1 MRRMNTLAAV
11 ALALMLGL
19 AAPCVHAQHHGG
31 GGGSAPHSA
40 SAPHASAPHS
50 PPQNH
55 SGGGGNAGHS
65 QAGAP
70 NRSYPSG
77 SLHQQARG
85 TQPPAGYRPQGGAP
99 NNAYRPQNGG
109 GAPPQNAVRAPQS
122 ANTQRPMQNLP
133 PNWAQKLQDRSP
145 EEQQRFMQNNERF
158 RSLPPDRQAQVRQNL
173 QKWNNLS
180 PTERNAIRDRQET
193 WGRMSPDQK
202 QYVQRTLLPK
212 WQSMSPDRKQVVTGR
227 LHTLQQMPPAQRQAA
242 LNDPHFMQGL
252 SPDEQ
257 SMLRGL
263 DAVRNPQ
270 P

>member
-1 MRRMNTLAAV
+1 MRRMNTLAAF

-31 GGGSAPHSA
+31 GGGGGHAA

-50 PPQNH
+50 SAPQNH
-55 SGGGGNAGHS
+55 GSGGGSGHPA
-65 QAGAP
+65 Q
-70 NRSYPSG
+70 NRPAYPSG
-77 SLHQQARG
+77 SLHEQVR
-85 TQPPAGYRPQGGAP
+85 
-99 NNAYRPQNGG
+99 
-109 GAPPQNAVRAPQS
+109 GAPPQSAVRAPQS
-122 ANTQRPMQNLP
+122 TNTQRPMQNLP

-158 RSLPPDRQAQVRQNL
+158 KSLPPERQAQIRQNL

-193 WGRMSPDQK
+193 WGRMSPDQR

-212 WQSMSPDRKQVVTGR
+212 WQAMSPDRKQVVTGR
-227 LHTLQQMPPAQRQAA
+227 LHTLQQMSPAQRQAA
-242 LNDPHFMQGL
+242 LNDPRFMQGL